1 MDQAGYGMPGRKYYF
16 VERNNSMLM
25 AYENLA
31 KSIAIGLGANEQTA
45 TDDMKKVV
53 DLEINIAQVKQFN
66 FQNKGKK
73 WNNKYNTFYNTCCYI
88 YYLTCGIGPGG
99 IRLLVLLQLEIE
111 KLFQWS
117 FNEKNM

>member
-1 MDQAGYGMPGRKYYF
+1 MDQADYGMPGRKYYF

-31 KSIAIGLGANEQTA
+31 KSIAIGLGADKQTA

-66 FQNKGKK
+66 FQNKGK
-73 WNNKYNTFYNTCCYI
+73 NGITNTFYNTFCYI
-88 YYLTCGIGPGG
+88 YYLT
-99 IRLLVLLQLEIE
+99 RTKEIIPMI
-111 KLFQWS
+111 F
-117 FNEKNM
+117 